1 MQESIDHSDREHGLG
16 AVVSLLEILADL
28 DSVDEESA
36 PLPDGGL
43 AQARA
48 AATQLFGG
56 SEPTMEAD
64 AAPAVL
70 SMDFG
75 QIEAWL
81 AESTLQAAT
90 SRGAIAAQT
99 LDRHEPGLTA
109 YGYEPDVEIDADVDA
124 DTATATI
131 TVVVRPVDAPAAPLV
146 LTVTNPAGVIR
157 RGTVN
162 TYGLVVVDDVPIS
175 EASPNDLTFEWSMAT

>member
-1 MQESIDHSDREHGLG
+1 MRESIDHSDREHDLG

-48 AATQLFGG
+48 AAARLFGG
-56 SEPTMEAD
+56 PEPTGEAD
-64 AAPAVL
+64 AAPTVL

-75 QIEAWL
+75 QIETWL
-81 AESTLQAAT
+81 AESELQGAA
-90 SRGAIAAQT
+90 SRGAVAAQT

-109 YGYEPDVEIDADVDA
+109 YGYDPDVEIDADVDA

-131 TVVVRPVDAPAAPLV
+131 TVVVRPVDDTAAPLV

-175 EASPNDLTFEWSMAT
+175 EASPNDLTFEWSVTT